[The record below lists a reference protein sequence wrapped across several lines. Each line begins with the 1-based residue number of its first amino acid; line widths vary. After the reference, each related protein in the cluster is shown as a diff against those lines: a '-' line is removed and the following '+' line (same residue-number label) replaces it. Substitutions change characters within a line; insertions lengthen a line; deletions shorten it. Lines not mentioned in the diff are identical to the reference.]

1 MSWPRCESPGPNMK
15 ILLLG
20 GNGAVG
26 RLALDDFLNA
36 NHDVK
41 ALVRNA
47 ATLPRKHPRL
57 TVVEGDPS
65 NAAELGNVLAGQDA
79 VLSTIGA
86 RTNKKTT
93 LRADVAM
100 NLLAGMKKH
109 GVRKLV
115 WLDAAGVGS
124 SKKFVQRS
132 SFLMG
137 RIIMPLF
144 LDKMYEDA
152 AVADALIEKS
162 DRDWVI
168 VRPMSFTN
176 NAKTGKISVVTD
188 MSLTVPLRLRMAR
201 SDVAAFLADQV
212 LKDDYVGQ
220 MPIIYT

>member
-1 MSWPRCESPGPNMK
+1 MK
-15 ILLLG
+15 ILVLG
-20 GNGAVG
+20 ANGAVG
-26 RLALDDFLNA
+26 QLALDEFLNV

-47 ATLPRKHPRL
+47 STLQRKHPRL
-57 TVVEGDPS
+57 TVVQGEPTS
-65 NAAELGNVLAGQDA
+65 AADLENVLAGQDA
-79 VLSTIGA
+79 VLSTLGA

-93 LRADVAM
+93 LRTDVATS
-100 NLLAGMKKH
+100 LIAGMTKR

-132 SFLMG
+132 SFLFG
-137 RIIMPLF
+137 RIIMPLL
-144 LDKMYEDA
+144 LDNMYEDA
-152 AVADALIEKS
+152 AVADAIIEKS
-162 DRDWVI
+162 GCDWVI

-176 NAKTGKISVVTD
+176 NAKTGNVSVVTD
-188 MSLTVPLRLRMAR
+188 MSFTVPLRLRMAR
-201 SDVAAFLADQV
+201 ADVAAFLVEQV

>member
-1 MSWPRCESPGPNMK
+1 MK

-26 RLALDDFLNA
+26 QLALDEFLNA

-47 ATLPRKHPRL
+47 STLTRKHARL
-57 TVVEGDPS
+57 TVVQGDPT
-65 NAAELGNVLAGQDA
+65 NAADLENVLAGQDA

-93 LRADVAM
+93 LRADVAT

-132 SFLMG
+132 SCLLG

-144 LDKMYEDA
+144 LDNMYEDA

-162 DRDWVI
+162 DREWVI

-176 NAKTGKISVVTD
+176 NAKTGRVSVVTD
-188 MSLTVPLRLRMAR
+188 MSLTVPLRLRMTRA
-201 SDVAAFLADQV
+201 DVAAFLVEQV
-212 LKDDYVGQ
+212 LKDHYVGQ
-220 MPIIYT
+220 MPIIYS

>member
-1 MSWPRCESPGPNMK
+1 MK

-26 RLALDDFLNA
+26 QLALDESLNA

-41 ALVRNA
+41 ALVRNGS
-47 ATLPRKHPRL
+47 TLTRKHARL
-57 TVVEGDPS
+57 TVVEGDPT
-65 NAAELGNVLAGQDA
+65 NAADLENVLAGQDA

-93 LRADVAM
+93 LRADVAT

-109 GVRKLV
+109 SVRKLV

-132 SFLMG
+132 SFLLG

-144 LDKMYEDA
+144 LDNMYEDA
-152 AVADALIEKS
+152 AVADALIEES
-162 DRDWVI
+162 DREWVI

-176 NAKTGKISVVTD
+176 NAKTGKVSVVTD

-201 SDVAAFLADQV
+201 ADVAAFLVEQV
-212 LKDDYVGQ
+212 VKDDYLGQ